1 MLARLTFRVAALAT
15 VLAPV
20 FAPSL
25 VGAQDRS
32 QSRSM
37 VTSKQGVVASES
49 VLASQVGAS
58 ILERGGNAIDAAVAM
73 NAMMGLVAPM
83 NDGIGGDLFAIIYE
97 AKSGKLYGLNASGW
111 APKGLTVE
119 HLRAKGRTDMPGRG
133 IDAATVPGAV
143 NGWEKLLTRFGKQRF
158 ADVLAPSIAYADAG
172 FPVGEVVSVYWK
184 DSEKVLR
191 EDAATT
197 KTFLPGGRL
206 PQAGEL
212 FRNPEL
218 AQTYRQIAAG
228 GAAAFY
234 KGAVA
239 AKLVSSSKT
248 HGGTMTAADLAEF
261 DSEWVEPI
269 STTYRGWTVYE
280 LPPNGQGIAALE
292 MLNIMETFPLATMGH
307 NSVPALHH
315 MIEAKKL
322 AYADMQRYDGDPRF
336 VKIPVDA
343 MRSKAY
349 AAERAKLV
357 NVSKATCSPDAGT
370 PSGTDN
376 GTTYLS
382 AVDTEGNMISLIQSN
397 YSTVGF
403 GAGIAVADAGFV
415 WHNRGAGFS
424 FDPAS
429 ANVLAG
435 RKRPLHTIIP
445 AFMEKG
451 DTRVAFG
458 IMGGWNQAQAH
469 AQFVSNIADFGMNIQ
484 GALDAPR
491 FSKETFP
498 GCDVNFESRI
508 PDGVLKALAAMGHEI
523 VMRGDYSST
532 RMGAGQAVMRNYTT
546 GINSGASDPRKDGSA
561 VSELLPIRPREPLRR
576 PAPARK

>member
-1 MLARLTFRVAALAT
+1 MITRSLFRVAALAT

-20 FAPSL
+20 LAPSL

-37 VTSKQGVVASES
+37 VSSKQGVVASES

-83 NDGIGGDLFAIIYE
+83 NDGIGGDLFAIVYE
-97 AKSGKLYGLNASGW
+97 AKSGKLFGLNASGW

-143 NGWEKLLTRFGKQRF
+143 NGWEKLLTRFGKKRF

-172 FPVGEVVSVYWK
+172 FPVGEVVSVFWK

-218 AQTYRQIAAG
+218 AQSYREIAAG

-239 AKLVSSSKT
+239 AKLLSSSKT

-336 VKIPVDA
+336 VKIPIEA

-349 AAERAKLV
+349 ASQRAKLV
-357 NVSKATCSPDAGT
+357 NVSKATCSPDAGM

-382 AVDTEGNMISLIQSN
+382 AVDKEGNMISLIQSN

-403 GAGIAVADAGFV
+403 GAGITVADAGFV

-508 PDGVLKALAAMGHEI
+508 ADGVLKALAAMGHQI

-532 RMGAGQAVMRNYTT
+532 RMGAGQAVMRNFTT
-546 GINSGASDPRKDGSA
+546 GINAGASDPRKDGSA
-561 VSELLPIRPREPLRR
+561 VSELLLV
-576 PAPARK
+576 PARK

>member
-1 MLARLTFRVAALAT
+1 MLARLTFTVAALAT
-15 VLAPV
+15 VLTPAL
-20 FAPSL
+20 APSL
-25 VGAQDRS
+25 AGAQDRS

-119 HLRAKGRTDMPGRG
+119 HLRAKGRKDMPGRG

-239 AKLVSSSKT
+239 AKLLSSSKT

-382 AVDTEGNMISLIQSN
+382 AVDAEGNMISLIQSN

-484 GALDAPR
+484 GAIDAPR

-546 GINSGASDPRKDGSA
+546 GINAGASDPRKDGSA

>member
-1 MLARLTFRVAALAT
+1 MIARSTCRLAVFAT

-20 FAPSL
+20 LAPSL

-37 VTSKQGVVASES
+37 VSSKQGVVASES

-83 NDGIGGDLFAIIYE
+83 NDGIGGDLFAIVYD

-143 NGWEKLLTRFGKQRF
+143 NGWEKLLTRFGKKRF

-184 DSEKVLR
+184 DSENVLR

-197 KTFLPGGRL
+197 KTFLPGGRV

-239 AKLVSSSKT
+239 AKLLSSSKT

-349 AAERAKLV
+349 AAQRATLV
-357 NVSKATCSPDAGT
+357 NASKATCSPDAGT

-382 AVDTEGNMISLIQSN
+382 AVDKEGNMISLIQSN

-403 GAGIAVADAGFV
+403 GAGITVADAGFV

-508 PDGVLKALAAMGHEI
+508 PDGVLKALAAMGHQI

-546 GINSGASDPRKDGSA
+546 GINAGASDPRKDGSA
-561 VSELLPIRPREPLRR
+561 VSELLPV
-576 PAPARK
+576 PARVPARK

>member
-1 MLARLTFRVAALAT
+1 MIAVSTLRAAVLAALLAPMLAPRIAA
-15 VLAPV
+15 
-20 FAPSL
+20 
-25 VGAQDRS
+25 AQDRS

-37 VTSKQGVVASES
+37 VSSKQGVVASES

-97 AKSGKLYGLNASGW
+97 AKTGKLYGLNASGW
-111 APKGLTVE
+111 APKALTVE
-119 HLRAKGRTDMPGRG
+119 YLRAKGRTSMPGRG

-143 NGWEKLLTRFGKQRF
+143 NGWEKLLTRFGRKRF
-158 ADVLAPSIAYADAG
+158 ADVLAQPIAYAEAG
-172 FPVGEVVSVYWK
+172 FPVGEVVSVFWK
-184 DSEKVLR
+184 DSEQVLR
-191 EDAATT
+191 EDGPTT
-197 KTFLPGGRL
+197 KTFLPNGLL
-206 PQAGEL
+206 PKAGEL

-218 AQTYRQIAAG
+218 AWTYRQIAAG

-234 KGAVA
+234 KGTVA
-239 AKLVSSSKT
+239 AKLLASSKS
-248 HGGTMTAADLAEF
+248 HSGTMTADDLAAF

-292 MLNIMETFPLATMGH
+292 MLNIMETFPMATMGH
-307 NSVPALHH
+307 NSVSALHH

-322 AYADMQRYDGDPRF
+322 AYADMQQYDGDPRF
-336 VKIPVDA
+336 VTIPVGV
-343 MRSKAY
+343 MGSKAY

-357 NVSKATCSPDAGT
+357 NASKARCDVSAGT

-382 AVDTEGNMISLIQSN
+382 AVDQEGNMISLIQSN

-403 GAGIAVADAGFV
+403 GAGITVADAGFV

-429 ANVLAG
+429 ANVLAS

-508 PDGVLKALAAMGHEI
+508 SDGVLKALAAMGHEI

-532 RMGAGQAVMRNYTT
+532 RMGAGQAVMRNYST
-546 GINSGASDPRKDGSA
+546 GINAGASDPRKDGSA
-561 VSELLPIRPREPLRR
+561 VSELLPVRSRT
-576 PAPARK
+576 PAAKR